1 MMVSK
6 PLLPPAGRTKWQCG
20 PGALAPRSMLAT
32 LPRSAGCV
40 SAKAVPAPND
50 RTRQAI
56 PALDAAI
63 TLLRMSASLVA
74 WFGYLIYTRAA
85 LDDGSPVRV
94 VGSLPAVV
102 VGERVADR
110 AQRVVG
116 LECDVVG
123 DAADRADQDEQLGPG
138 VRALG
143 RWDAVGHGGLH
154 PAEAPAGARISPSG
168 AAVFQGPVTG
178 IHHASPERGAPDL
191 ALPLVRGRF
200 TCVGDTGI
208 EP

>member
-56 PALDAAI
+56 PAQDAAI
-63 TLLRMSASLVA
+63 TFLRMSASLVA
-74 WFGYLIYTRAA
+74 WLGYLIYTRAA

-102 VGERVADR
+102 VGSRRPGR
-110 AQRVVG
+110 ATRPR
-116 LECDVVG
+116 C
-123 DAADRADQDEQLGPG
+123 
-138 VRALG
+138 
-143 RWDAVGHGGLH
+143 
-154 PAEAPAGARISPSG
+154 AGARAVGCCRTRRAPSRRGPGRSANLRVRGRCVSG
-168 AAVFQGPVTG
+168 ARYWQ
-178 IHHASPERGAPDL
+178 HHASPERM
-191 ALPLVRGRF
+191 ALTLRF
-200 TCVGDTGI
+200 RWSEAVSRVWAILGL
-208 EP
+208 